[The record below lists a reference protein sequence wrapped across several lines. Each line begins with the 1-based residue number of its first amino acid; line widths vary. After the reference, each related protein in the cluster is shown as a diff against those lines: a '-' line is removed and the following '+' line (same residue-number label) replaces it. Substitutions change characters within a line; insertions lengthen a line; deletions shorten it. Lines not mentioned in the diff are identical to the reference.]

1 MATEVQVRKEEAQEL
16 EGVERTR
23 TRRVFIPKVDI
34 YETGEAVILLA
45 DMPGVN
51 EDSVDI
57 TLEKNILAIKGF
69 VNHEEEEGYGLAYG
83 EYNVGNYERTF
94 ALSDEV
100 DRNQIEAAM
109 KDGVL
114 ELTLPKAEMARTRK
128 IAVKAAS

>member
-16 EGVERTR
+16 EGAERTR

-34 YETGEAVILLA
+34 YETGQAVIMLA

-57 TLEKNILAIKGF
+57 TLEKNILTIKGF
-69 VNHEEEEGYGLAYG
+69 VNHDGENGYGLAYS
-83 EYNVGNYERTF
+83 EYSVGDYERTF

-114 ELTLPKAEMARTRK
+114 KLTLPKAEMARTRK
-128 IAVKAAS
+128 ITVKAAS

>member
-16 EGVERTR
+16 EGAERTR

-34 YETGEAVILLA
+34 YEDGEAVILLA

-57 TLEKNILAIKGF
+57 TLEKNILSIKGF
-69 VNHEEEEGYGLAYG
+69 VNHEGEEGYGLAYN
-83 EYNVGNYERTF
+83 EYNVGDYERTF

-114 ELTLPKAEMARTRK
+114 KLTLPKAEMARTRK

>member
-16 EGVERTR
+16 DGAERTR

-45 DMPGVN
+45 DMPGVD
-51 EDSVDI
+51 EESVDI
-57 TLEKNILAIKGF
+57 TLEKNILTIKGY
-69 VNHEEEEGYGLAYG
+69 VNLEGEEGYGLAYN
-83 EYNVGNYERTF
+83 EYDVGDYERTF

-109 KDGVL
+109 KDGIL
-114 ELTLPKAEMARTRK
+114 QLTLPKAEMARTRK
-128 IAVKAAS
+128 IAVKAAG